1 MESTE
6 SMDGSFRVRVEKI
19 FGSLSPAPAPAPS
32 AASPW
37 SLSDDA
43 VEKREW
49 RREDK
54 DASSSRDETPCSS
67 SFDGLFAKKKK
78 DRRQRSARRDL
89 GDDDMDG
96 DDDYEDDGSRDMD
109 SEEWEIRSSIGLDNT
124 LDNEDEEDEFD
135 IVASGKENASER
147 LYMNDISDRGSY
159 LNLHNVIPNSLND
172 AKKDLRANLL
182 AARIRLKEDEVEAG
196 KLNVSRPETFTEV
209 KESHAKASEVTV
221 RPKPIL
227 KRKDNS
233 SESKPRKR
241 VRFDP
246 DCKSDCDQV
255 SETFKHPIGTSSM
268 NATDSDDGSKLTD
281 KTSRVPD
288 YILNPSKYTRYSFDS
303 SSEFDEGSNT
313 KACLDLLELIK
324 RSKGKELGREVD
336 NASGDLPKSVKF
348 IPKKKG
354 GDVKAVNVS
363 SENNESKEDD
373 GKQSLPRA
381 AGFLVGIAAVE
392 SQDSEVTAYEEIEP
406 ETNAA
411 SESARS
417 QKPLRKYRTQSRSD
431 DSDS

>member
-1 MESTE
+1 
-6 SMDGSFRVRVEKI
+6 MDDSFRVRVEKI
-19 FGSLSPAPAPAPS
+19 FGSLSPAPAPAPAPS

-54 DASSSRDETPCSS
+54 DDTSSSRDETPCSS
-67 SFDGLFAKKKK
+67 SFDGFFSKKK

-89 GDDDMDG
+89 GG

-124 LDNEDEEDEFD
+124 LDNEEEEDEFD
-135 IVASGKENASER
+135 IVASGKENAGER
-147 LYMNDISDRGSY
+147 LYMNDVTNRGSY
-159 LNLHNVIPNSLND
+159 LNLHNVIPNLLNGAD
-172 AKKDLRANLL
+172 KDLRANLL

-196 KLNVSRPETFTEV
+196 ILNVPRPETFTEV
-209 KESHAKASEVTV
+209 KESQAKASEGIV

-233 SESKPRKR
+233 SDSKPQKR

-246 DCKSDCDQV
+246 DCDQV
-255 SETFKHPIGTSSM
+255 SETFKHPIGTSSV
-268 NATDSDDGSKLTD
+268 NATDSDDGSKLTN

-303 SSEFDEGSNT
+303 SSEFDEGSDT
-313 KACLDLLELIK
+313 KACMGLLELIK
-324 RSKGKELGREVD
+324 RSKGKELGRGPD
-336 NASGDLPKSVKF
+336 NASGDLPKSVTF
-348 IPKKKG
+348 IPKKKA
-354 GDVKAVNVS
+354 GDGKAANSS

-381 AGFLVGIAAVE
+381 AGFHVGIAAVE
-392 SQDSEVTAYEEIEP
+392 SQDYGVAAYEEIEP

-411 SESARS
+411 GESARS
-417 QKPLRKYRTQSRSD
+417 QKPLRNYRTQSRLD